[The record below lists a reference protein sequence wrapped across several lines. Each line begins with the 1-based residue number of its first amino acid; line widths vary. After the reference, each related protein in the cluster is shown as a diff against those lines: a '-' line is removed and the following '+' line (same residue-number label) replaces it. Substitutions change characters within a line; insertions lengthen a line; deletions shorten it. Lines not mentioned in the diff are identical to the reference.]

1 MDKMAKRREWL
12 DLERKRKDGVL
23 TEEEAELLEKLKG
36 ERPQD
41 GEGHRTWKSRRK
53 TPPENPEE
61 AREWRDW
68 LDEIGGDFNDGPEI
82 GGDFNDGNGRDRDS
96 AFCFEK
102 FIAPIRDWECRKA
115 PVTYDPGNPEPV
127 VWYYRAVSAKD
138 TQAIRDAPD
147 GATPIILRNGGH
159 NNRDRSVNIPQTPK
173 PPGPELSLRARP
185 SPSPAP
191 PRIYPCTL
199 KAPDLLSG

>member
-1 MDKMAKRREWL
+1 MDKMAKRRERL

-23 TEEEAELLEKLKG
+23 TEEEAELLEKLEG

-41 GEGHRTWKSRRK
+41 GEGHRTWKSRRR
-53 TPPENPEE
+53 TPRVNQAE
-61 AREWRDW
+61 AQEWRDW
-68 LDEIGGDFNDGPEI
+68 LAETC
-82 GGDFNDGNGRDRDS
+82 GDFNDGNGQDRDS
-96 AFCFEK
+96 AFCFK
-102 FIAPIRDWECRKA
+102 KYIASIRDWECRKA
-115 PVTYDPGNPEPV
+115 PVTDDPGNPEPV
-127 VWYYRAVSAKD
+127 VWYYRAVNAAD
-138 TQAIRDAPD
+138 TKAIRDAPD
-147 GATPIILRNGGH
+147 GVTPIILRNGGY
-159 NNRDRSVNIPQTPK
+159 NTDDRSVNIPQTPK